1 MDAKQIMGLIE
12 RAKFRINFN
21 IQEIEQLLADNLKVT
36 AELGNLVKYLE
47 IINKKKKKEED

>member
-21 IQEIEQLLADNLKVT
+21 IHEIEQLLADNLKVT

-47 IINKKKKKEED
+47 IINKKKNNGKD